1 MIRFPMGNCSGLG
14 DDATLA
20 ARKAY
25 YRKGSGRGEIKRYWF
40 PRRRRDEGGESVQR
54 LLGEAIFETRCTI
67 ALLGKEAA

>member
-25 YRKGSGRGEIKRYWF
+25 REGSELGEIKGYWY
-40 PRRRRDEGGESVQR
+40 PVRNQGVWLPKLIR
-54 LLGEAIFETRCTI
+54 EAIFEARCTI